1 MLVAGVGI
9 VFVILILVP
18 TLWYARRLMSYRA

>member
-18 TLWYARRLMSYRA
+18 TLWYARRLMNYRA